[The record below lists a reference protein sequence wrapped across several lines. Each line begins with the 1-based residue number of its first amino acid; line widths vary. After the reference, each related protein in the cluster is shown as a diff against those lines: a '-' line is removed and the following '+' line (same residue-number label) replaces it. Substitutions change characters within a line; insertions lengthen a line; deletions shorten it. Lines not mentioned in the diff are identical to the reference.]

1 MRRPAAL
8 CAALILAGCSGS
20 AHQAKIAAHDDLSAI
35 QAVSAELRGSGSSA
49 PVTGLTVSGT
59 ITNTDGQPLHCGTN
73 TFLIVD
79 ESGKAVSPASQFCDQ
94 PAIAPSES
102 GYFSATFN
110 TQETDNLQLRFEHP
124 DGSYETHDL
133 IVRPT

>member
-1 MRRPAAL
+1 MRIPAVL
-8 CAALILAGCSGS
+8 CSALILAGCSGS

-35 QAVSAELRGSGSSA
+35 EAASTELRGSGSSA
-49 PVTGLTVSGT
+49 PVTGLTVTGT
-59 ITNTDGQPLHCGTN
+59 ITNTDSQPLRCGTN

-79 ESGKAVSPASQFCDQ
+79 EGGNALSPASQFCDQ

-110 TQETDNLQLRFEHP
+110 TQETDSLQLRFEHP

-133 IVRPT
+133 IVPPI